1 MSFFYNLREKVT
13 KQTLFIYIG
22 VFVLCIASIIF
33 VEHNHF
39 LYERPIAQVADTTVI
54 DTEPLIDGHQNED
67 ELSTQ
72 HIEAILQ
79 NGDHKGEMIALQ
91 NEYSQSGAYDQ
102 AYSVGDN
109 LFVILDKEQTE
120 KSLTGSI
127 QDVKRDTYMMYVLWV
142 FIFTL
147 LFIGKKQGF
156 YSIVSLALN
165 AVLLAYALDIYVKHP
180 QISLLL
186 ICGITVVLF
195 TVTSLL
201 LVNGRNEKSY
211 AAIIVTLLGTFSALF
226 ITWLVMLVTNENGL
240 RYEAM
245 DFLTRPYQLVFMAG
259 LFVGSLGAVM
269 DVAITMSSS
278 IFELYEK
285 DPHIKDAALKASALD
300 IGKDIMGTMTSILFF
315 AYVSGSMPMLILYL
329 KNGTALNFALSLNLS
344 LELARALAGGI
355 GIVLAIPF
363 GLYVSLFFVNRKR
376 AKI

>member
-120 KSLTGSI
+120 K
-127 QDVKRDTYMMYVLWV
+127 V
-142 FIFTL
+142 
-147 LFIGKKQGF
+147 
-156 YSIVSLALN
+156 
-165 AVLLAYALDIYVKHP
+165 
-180 QISLLL
+180 
-186 ICGITVVLF
+186 
-195 TVTSLL
+195 
-201 LVNGRNEKSY
+201 
-211 AAIIVTLLGTFSALF
+211 
-226 ITWLVMLVTNENGL
+226 
-240 RYEAM
+240 
-245 DFLTRPYQLVFMAG
+245 
-259 LFVGSLGAVM
+259 
-269 DVAITMSSS
+269 
-278 IFELYEK
+278 
-285 DPHIKDAALKASALD
+285 
-300 IGKDIMGTMTSILFF
+300 
-315 AYVSGSMPMLILYL
+315 
-329 KNGTALNFALSLNLS
+329 
-344 LELARALAGGI
+344 
-355 GIVLAIPF
+355 
-363 GLYVSLFFVNRKR
+363 
-376 AKI
+376 